1 MIYDEDARK
10 LHECL
15 TVCYACGDKLGR
27 DKVRDHCHYTG
38 KYRGSFNSECNLK
51 LKRTRTIPV
60 LLHNLSGYDSHM
72 FVKRLADA
80 EGEVDC
86 ILETKRNTLLSN
98 KSVLVDT
105 IDRDGKK
112 VKVYIRL
119 KFLDSFRFMNTSSG
133 KLVKTIDRFEHT
145 GKYLSVEQ
153 QELLRRKEVY
163 PHNYMTGVS
172 KFAET
177 ELPPKEAFNTW
188 MDSGTVSCSDELDEM
203 RPKEISDED
212 YAHAKKVW
220 DALECKNL
228 GDYTDAYCKI
238 DTFQLSDVME
248 SFIDVCLQKYKL
260 YPVHYVTAAALSWDG
275 MLKVT
280 GAEINY

>member
-1 MIYDEDARK
+1 M
-10 LHECL
+10 
-15 TVCYACGDKLGR
+15 
-27 DKVRDHCHYTG
+27 
-38 KYRGSFNSECNLK
+38 
-51 LKRTRTIPV
+51 
-60 LLHNLSGYDSHM
+60 
-72 FVKRLADA
+72 
-80 EGEVDC
+80 
-86 ILETKRNTLLSN
+86 
-98 KSVLVDT
+98 DT
-105 IDRDGKK
+105 IDRDAKK

-119 KFLDSFRFMNTSSG
+119 KFLDSFRFMDTSSG

-163 PHNYMTGVS
+163 PYNYMTGVS

-177 ELPPKEAFNTW
+177 ELPSKEAFNTW

-238 DTFQLSDVME
+238 DTFQLADVME
-248 SFIDVCLQKYKL
+248 TGSRALRYGCGSLLGWHVESDGRGNKLLTDRDMYLFFEEGIRGGVSSATKRYSKATNKYMKDYDPKEIRKYIVYNDKNGL
-260 YPVHYVTAAALSWDG
+260 YTSVLCGPLPIGGFT
-275 MLKVT
+275 
-280 GAEINY
+280 